1 MTTPAAPAAPA
12 RNDRRSIFGWA
23 MYDWAN
29 SAYITVMG
37 AVIAPLFTG
46 TIVPEEG
53 WNGWSGA
60 TIWAWVIS
68 GAATLLFLLM
78 PVLGAAADYGSARRS
93 FLLRFAVFGAVFVLI
108 LPFIPNGA
116 VPWFVIVALMANIGY
131 VGANVFYDALLPG
144 LVTKDRMDRV
154 SSKGYAYGYV
164 GGGLYLALAMVLIF
178 LSGDD
183 GITGLSSSGAAR
195 IAIFGSGVWWMVFT
209 AYSLRRMPET
219 GSPLQ
224 LPTRYAGI
232 PTWRA
237 YPAVGFRKTLATV
250 RTLGRFP
257 QLLLFVVAYIFYND
271 GIQTVIG
278 ISGAY
283 AEDTLQL
290 SLAVIGLGFLVVQ
303 FVAFGGALLFGVMA
317 DRMGS
322 KRAILWSLGV
332 WTLITVAAYFL
343 PAGRI
348 LPFLGVAIVIGV
360 VLGGVQA
367 LSRSLYATMIPEE
380 SAAEFF
386 GFYTVFSKFSAI
398 WGPLVFAIVS
408 GATGS
413 GRPAILAI
421 AGFFLV
427 GGTLLAMV
435 NSERAAAQGRE
446 WPQPDAR

>member
-1 MTTPAAPAAPA
+1 MTTPASPA

-93 FLLRFAVFGAVFVLI
+93 FLLRFAVLGAVFVLI
-108 LPFIPNGA
+108 LPFIPDGA
-116 VPWFVIVALMANIGY
+116 VPWFVIVALVANIGY

-183 GITGLSSSGAAR
+183 EITGLSSSGAAR

-224 LPTRYAGI
+224 LPERYAGI

-303 FVAFGGALLFGVMA
+303 FVAFGGALLFGAMA

-332 WTLITVAAYFL
+332 WTLITVTAYFL

-446 WPQPDAR
+446 WPQPDAG

>member
-1 MTTPAAPAAPA
+1 MIVPAGLAK
-12 RNDRRSIFGWA
+12 NDSKSIFGWA

-29 SAYITVMG
+29 SAYITIMG

-53 WNGWSGA
+53 WNGWSGE

-68 GAATLLFLLM
+68 GAATLLFLMM
-78 PVLGAAADYGSARRS
+78 PVLGAAADYGSARRI
-93 FLLRFAVFGAVFVLI
+93 FLLRFAVLGGAFVLV
-108 LPFIPNGA
+108 LPFVPDGA
-116 VPWFVIVALMANIGY
+116 VPWFVVIALLANIGF

-144 LVTKDRMDRV
+144 LVTKDQMDRV
-154 SSKGYAYGYV
+154 SSKGYAFGYM

-178 LSGDD
+178 LSGD
-183 GITGLSSSGAAR
+183 GGASGLSTSAAAR
-195 IAIFGSGVWWMVFT
+195 IAIFGSGIWWIGFT

-224 LPTRYAGI
+224 LPGRYAGT
-232 PTWRA
+232 PVWRA
-237 YPAVGFRKTLATV
+237 YASVGFRKTFATV
-250 RTLGRFP
+250 RNLVKFP

-283 AEDTLQL
+283 AEDTLEL

-303 FVAFGGALLFGVMA
+303 FVAFGGALLFGAMA
-317 DRMGS
+317 GRMGS

-332 WTLITVAAYFL
+332 WTLITVYAYFL
-343 PAGRI
+343 PAGGV
-348 LPFLGVAIVIGV
+348 LQFLGVAAVIGV

-367 LSRSLYATMIPEE
+367 LSRSLYASMIPEE

-398 WGPLVFAIVS
+398 WGPLVFALIS
-408 GATGS
+408 GSTGS

-421 AGFFLV
+421 AAFFLV
-427 GGTLLAMV
+427 GGALLSLV
-435 NSERAAAQGRE
+435 DTERAAAHSRE
-446 WPQPDAR
+446 WPQPDAG